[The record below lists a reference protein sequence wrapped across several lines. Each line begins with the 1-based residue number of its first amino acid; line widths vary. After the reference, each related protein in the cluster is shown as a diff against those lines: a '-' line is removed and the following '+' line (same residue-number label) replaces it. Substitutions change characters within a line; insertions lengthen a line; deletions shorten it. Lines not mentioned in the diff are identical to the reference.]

1 MLSPF
6 IVKVIGALPESLVA
20 KIAKM
25 VVNNYIKK
33 YANITVN
40 GIEKIDDVKKP
51 RIFVCNHLSNSDGLV
66 LDKVLKEKSD
76 PYFIAG
82 AKLSND
88 PTTNLGTMIVKNI
101 QIKPNSADKE
111 AITKIV
117 KALRSGED
125 VVIFPEGPE
134 KYNHIVNQFQD
145 GFVDIARL
153 YYRRTG
159 KLLKFVP
166 LYIAP
171 KLKKAYLGKP
181 IRFSPELSG
190 KRERSRICEYLMQE
204 ISGIAFSLPQ
214 HTVIPYSNI
223 PKSKYPTNIP
233 CEVDEKHEKTSC

>member
-125 VVIFPEGPE
+125 VVIFPEGTRSRNGQMIEGKKGILLFAKMAKAEIIPIGMYGTE
-134 KYNHIVNQFQD
+134 
-145 GFVDIARL
+145 
-153 YYRRTG
+153 
-159 KLLKFVP
+159 KLLPISETGDMGSETWHKSDVIINIGDKVEF
-166 LYIAP
+166 P
-171 KLKKAYLGKP
+171 KKEK
-181 IRFSPELSG
+181 
-190 KRERSRICEYLMQE
+190 
-204 ISGIAFSLPQ
+204 
-214 HTVIPYSNI
+214 
-223 PKSKYPTNIP
+223 
-233 CEVDEKHEKTSC
+233 DEDKHEYEDRCMDILMRSIAALLPSEYRGVYK